1 MFLTLSPLLSMFRPG
16 ALWLAQRVMKALP
29 PTYHSLDRGHRSPR
43 VKARDGFSQMAR
55 TSCRW
60 SMVGWRPERILELN

>member
-16 ALWLAQRVMKALP
+16 ALWLAQRVIKALP
-29 PTYHSLDRGHRSPR
+29 PTYHSLNRRR
-43 VKARDGFSQMAR
+43 RNLQVKAIDGFSQVAR

-60 SMVGWRPERILELN
+60 SMVGWRPERIFELN